1 MLMAGAGPFFLPGG
15 PEGVLLL
22 HGFTGSPS
30 EMKLYGAYLQA
41 CGYTVL
47 AIRLAGHGT
56 SPQDLERVTAADW
69 FDSAVDGYELLR
81 GSCRSIFAAGQSMGA
96 LLALWLGT
104 VREVSR
110 TVSLSA
116 PIYVHEGRDLHKLPP
131 RVEAR
136 GRFLPKLSKSLPGIP
151 ADCRVAYRV
160 MPLLAVH
167 ELLAVVQTVREA
179 LPKVRQ
185 PLLVVQSARDH
196 TVEPESA
203 PYIFHHVR
211 SADKRLVW
219 LKRSGHRLTID
230 SERETVFAATAAFLR
245 EERKP

>member
-1 MLMAGAGPFFLPGG
+1 MLMAGAEPFFLPGG
-15 PEGVLLL
+15 AEGVLLL

-30 EMKLYGAYLQA
+30 EMKLYGAYLHRR
-41 CGYTVL
+41 GYTVL

-56 SPQDLERVTAADW
+56 SPEDLERATAADW

-81 GSCRSIFAAGQSMGA
+81 GSCRSIFVAGQSMGA

-116 PIYVHEGRDLHKLPP
+116 PIYIHESRDLHKLPP
-131 RVEAR
+131 RAEAR
-136 GRFLPKLSKSLPGIP
+136 GRFLPKLPKRLPGIP
-151 ADCRVAYRV
+151 PDCRVGYRV
-160 MPLLAVH
+160 MPLLSVH
-167 ELLAVVQTVREA
+167 ELLSVVQTVRGA
-179 LPKVRQ
+179 LPALCT

-230 SERETVFAATAAFLR
+230 SERETVFAATAAFFGEGR
-245 EERKP
+245 RP